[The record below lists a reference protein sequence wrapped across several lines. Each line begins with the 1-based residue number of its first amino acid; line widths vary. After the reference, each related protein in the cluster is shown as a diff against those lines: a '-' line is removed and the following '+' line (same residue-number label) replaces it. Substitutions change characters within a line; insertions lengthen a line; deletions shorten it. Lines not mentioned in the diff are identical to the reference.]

1 MFYAVMDIFRD
12 LQGIP
17 CFNEIDMG
25 DIRELW
31 EFGIAIIIVKKA
43 GFKILKGRGRK
54 GRTTGRRGGMT
65 NVISMR

>member
-1 MFYAVMDIFRD
+1 MDIFRD

-17 CFNEIDMG
+17 CFDEIDMG

-43 GFKILKGRGRK
+43 VLKYKREEDDREEPADDAG
-54 GRTTGRRGGMT
+54 
-65 NVISMR
+65 